1 MTVYAIANQKG
12 GVGKTTTAVN
22 MGACVAATGSQTLIV
37 DLDAQ
42 CNATVAL
49 GVDKDLRPSSYD
61 CLSGE
66 TSVAEAAIPAGPD
79 NLWLVP
85 ANRDLAGASVELPRI
100 EGFETRLSEGLGP
113 VRERFACTLLDC
125 PPSLGPVT
133 VTALVAADAVI
144 VPVQAE
150 YLALE
155 GMVQFLETLKLIR
168 RELNPGLELAGAVI
182 TMHDER
188 TRLAQDVERELRD
201 HFPARVFRTVIPRSI
216 RVAEAPSYGEPVT
229 DHDPD
234 SPGSRAYRDLAE
246 ELIALG

>member
-1 MTVYAIANQKG
+1 
-12 GVGKTTTAVN
+12 
-22 MGACVAATGSQTLIV
+22 
-37 DLDAQ
+37 
-42 CNATVAL
+42 
-49 GVDKDLRPSSYD
+49 
-61 CLSGE
+61 
-66 TSVAEAAIPAGPD
+66 
-79 NLWLVP
+79 
-85 ANRDLAGASVELPRI
+85 
-100 EGFETRLSEGLGP
+100 
-113 VRERFACTLLDC
+113 
-125 PPSLGPVT
+125 
-133 VTALVAADAVI
+133 VI

-229 DHDPD
+229 DYDPD

>member
-22 MGACVAATGSQTLIV
+22 MGACVAAAGSQTLIV

-168 RELNPGLELAGAVI
+168 RELNP
-182 TMHDER
+182 
-188 TRLAQDVERELRD
+188 
-201 HFPARVFRTVIPRSI
+201 
-216 RVAEAPSYGEPVT
+216 
-229 DHDPD
+229 
-234 SPGSRAYRDLAE
+234 
-246 ELIALG
+246 